1 LKTLKEQ
8 NRVIKK
14 NSGASLID
22 LGDGVLNLEFHS
34 PNNALG
40 MDTIQMINYA
50 IDEVEQGD
58 YRGLVI
64 GNQGKNFC
72 VGANLALMLMEAQDE
87 NFFDLE
93 LIVRQF
99 QNAMMRIRCA
109 SKPVVAAPFQMALGG
124 GAEV

>member
-1 LKTLKEQ
+1 M
-8 NRVIKK
+8 
-14 NSGASLID
+14 
-22 LGDGVLNLEFHS
+22 NLEFHS

-40 MDTIQMINYA
+40 LDTIQMINYA

-87 NFFDLE
+87 NFFELE
-93 LIVRQF
+93 IDR
-99 QNAMMRIRCA
+99 APIPKCDDA
-109 SKPVVAAPFQMALGG
+109 HPSCEKPIVAAPFQMSLGG
-124 GAEV
+124 GAEVRCQQLAFKHQ